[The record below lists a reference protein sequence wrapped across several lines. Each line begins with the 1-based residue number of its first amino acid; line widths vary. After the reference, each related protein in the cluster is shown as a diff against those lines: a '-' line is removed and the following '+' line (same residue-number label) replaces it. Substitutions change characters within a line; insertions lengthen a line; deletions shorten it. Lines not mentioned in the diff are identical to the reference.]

1 MDLKVPYS
9 LPPKKQT
16 SKQTISDDEFGKIL
30 QLLNDSDLG
39 TPGGDIEESA
49 SLKELKTL
57 AKAKEIVSGDTE
69 STIFDEAR
77 KRTLEG
83 NRNYDFRI
91 YTVKKGDD
99 LRKIAH
105 NLYGNS
111 DNWVLIAAFNNIVN
125 PSSKKEVYPGRK
137 LVIL

>member
-16 SKQTISDDEFGKIL
+16 SKQKISDDEFGKIL

-49 SLKELKTL
+49 SLEEAKQRARDKEL
-57 AKAKEIVSGDTE
+57 IDGDLE

-77 KRTLEG
+77 KRTVEG
-83 NRNYDFRI
+83 NNNYAFKI

-99 LRKIAH
+99 LRKISQKM
-105 NLYGNS
+105 YGNA
-111 DNWVLIAAFNNIVN
+111 DNWTLIATFNDIVN
-125 PSSKKEVYPGRK
+125 PSSIKEIYPGRK